1 MKKVNLNKIRTVS
14 LRILP
19 VITAAV
25 VLISSLSFPTSAAV
39 LDYRDYIVDIV
50 VEGDKDL
57 VTLYIPSSMAY
68 WHILDHAGN
77 ISQAWTGNVAVWH
90 TGEVHNVQFFP
101 FGKDNVFT
109 LDDFPDGT
117 EVTFGIFI
125 SSQTQVLY
133 SATDLYMVYPF
144 SSEFGIIDTDGSGTN
159 ILFDYTFVIDR
170 SFADGNFYV
179 RADIDSV
186 HSLSGGHVEYSAG
199 PTTVTFSISSA
210 YRDYIENGKNQ
221 ELMDEIKDQLAEQNK
236 TLEEILSGSKEDQ
249 DAADD
254 FKDKTDSVLGDL
266 GAAGDALES
275 LDKPDVDVQGLV
287 PSQLLSGS
295 YLNYIAVLAT
305 SWNESTLTSMVTI
318 MVGFLLISLLLH
330 GKKG

>member
-1 MKKVNLNKIRTVS
+1 MQRF
-14 LRILP
+14 RILP

-25 VLISSLSFPTSAAV
+25 VLISCLAFPASAAV

-57 VTLYIPSSMAY
+57 VTLHIPASMATWDMCY
-68 WHILDHAGN
+68 TNGTIDLT
-77 ISQAWTGNVAVWH
+77 WTGASAVWH
-90 TGEVHNVQFFP
+90 NGNVHDVRFYP
-101 FGKDNVFT
+101 LGKGNEFAMS
-109 LDDFPDGT
+109 DFPDGT
-117 EVTFGIFI
+117 QVTFSIFLR
-125 SSQTQVLY
+125 SQTAINY
-133 SATDLYMVYPF
+133 SATELYLVYPF
-144 SSEFGIIDTDGSGTN
+144 KSDIGMLDVDVTGTSVV
-159 ILFDYTFVIDR
+159 FDYTFTIDR
-170 SFADGNFYV
+170 SFADGNFFV

-186 HSLSGGHVEYSAG
+186 NSVYGGHVEYSTG
-199 PTTVTFSISSA
+199 TTTVTFSISSA